1 LAFNGRPNPVDR
13 QPFRSNRWT
22 DHFVLEWLIV
32 LRQTSTL
39 LFGDSVNVRAL
50 VRFLAV
56 AVPLAEAW
64 AGHLVRVT
72 GTVQPVRSVMVQVPV
87 VQGQGG
93 NLTLTRLSHNG
104 AFIHKG
110 DILAEFDRTPQ
121 QKLLREAQA
130 KFDDLSHQ
138 VEQKAAEHKNNAE
151 KRASD
156 LQQAEADLGKA
167 EIEIR
172 KGPILSEIDR
182 QKNLA
187 KLEDAK
193 EHVASLQK
201 SSHFHELAETAESR
215 ILELQRDRQKFAV
228 QREQR
233 NTEKLSLRAPIDGMA
248 ALQNVWRN
256 NSLGHAQEGDQLWPG
271 SPLLR
276 LFDPS
281 LMEVELSVGEPD
293 GAALVP
299 GAKGNVHLDAFPDL
313 TFTAHFDSASPVATA
328 ALGSSV
334 KTFTAVFKLDQSDPR
349 LLPDLSAAVDIEVA
363 DIAARSKNT
372 EASK

>member
-1 LAFNGRPNPVDR
+1 
-13 QPFRSNRWT
+13 
-22 DHFVLEWLIV
+22 
-32 LRQTSTL
+32 
-39 LFGDSVNVRAL
+39 VNVRAL

-93 NLTLTRLSHNG
+93 NLTLTRLSQNG

-293 GAALVP
+293 GGALVP

>member
-1 LAFNGRPNPVDR
+1 
-13 QPFRSNRWT
+13 
-22 DHFVLEWLIV
+22 
-32 LRQTSTL
+32 
-39 LFGDSVNVRAL
+39 VNVRAL

-93 NLTLTRLSHNG
+93 NLTLTRLSQNG

-363 DIAARSKNT
+363 DIAALSKNT
-372 EASK
+372 GAYK

>member
-1 LAFNGRPNPVDR
+1 
-13 QPFRSNRWT
+13 
-22 DHFVLEWLIV
+22 
-32 LRQTSTL
+32 
-39 LFGDSVNVRAL
+39 VNVRAL

-93 NLTLTRLSHNG
+93 NLTLTRLSQNG

-293 GAALVP
+293 GGALVP

-363 DIAARSKNT
+363 DIAALSKNT
-372 EASK
+372 GAYK

>member
-1 LAFNGRPNPVDR
+1 
-13 QPFRSNRWT
+13 
-22 DHFVLEWLIV
+22 
-32 LRQTSTL
+32 
-39 LFGDSVNVRAL
+39 VNVRAL

-363 DIAARSKNT
+363 DIAALSKNT
-372 EASK
+372 GAYK